1 MLEFQVLVHINVHK
15 CMPTIGLLLAYW
27 LLVDRYSHLL
37 HQLIAT
43 CFSLAIIIANILP
56 YPKYQ

>member
-1 MLEFQVLVHINVHK
+1 MLEYQVLVHINVHE
-15 CMPTIGLLLAYW
+15 CIPNIGLLLAHW

-43 CFSLAIIIANILP
+43 CLSLAIIIAYILP